1 MVKKLLATLLAS
13 VIGVGG
19 IACIDNEA
27 RVMIDENSKQIKAY
41 YSEYK
46 EDFSNLEESI
56 TECTHNCKD
65 YTHLEEQ
72 YEDLSV
78 KYNELSLWCE
88 ENKEKEYK
96 VGDIIEIPVYCYGV
110 KIDTLQCYITILD
123 IDKTSIKGRYTAQAS
138 FSGYFNTKS
147 LGPYTST
154 AYIMGIKA
162 EFTSGRAYN
171 STDAIYKQTENILA
185 DGEPYY
191 MKDFILPSFK
201 LSAIALENNAV
212 SFYIQ

>member
-110 KIDTLQCYITILD
+110 KIDTLQCYVEILE
-123 IDKTSIKGRYTAQAS
+123 INPLSLKSKYKIRLT
-138 FSGYFNTKS
+138 FLGYFNTKKMA
-147 LGPYTST
+147 GNDPYPHHFRV
-154 AYIMGIKA
+154 YDDYG
-162 EFTSGRAYN
+162 SGFR
-171 STDAIYKQTENILA
+171 SSINITP
-185 DGEPYY
+185 DGRSYPGE
-191 MKDFILPSFK
+191 MLNFKDFSVSNIV
-201 LSAIALENNAV
+201 LENDGLV
-212 SFYIQ
+212 FDIT